1 MRGEE
6 TPEIRMETPEDFQMN
21 GKRNRQMK
29 CLNGA
34 RVTLM
39 GKMIV
44 LVSGPCGP
52 MDNRRR
58 PEGDPNRGKRIR

>member
-1 MRGEE
+1 
-6 TPEIRMETPEDFQMN
+6 ME
-21 GKRNRQMK
+21 GKTRNSQRK
-29 CLNGA
+29 CLNGEG
-34 RVTLM
+34 VTLM
-39 GKMIV
+39 GKAIV